1 MLLFRRF
8 RREKEE
14 PPETSEAVPT
24 EPAPAAEEPLDIAPT
39 PVETSPKSGTSDPEV
54 SGPARIPPPL
64 PDRPAEP
71 SPSAAPVLDARSKC
85 FVCGTPLEGRTC
97 PTCRMTWVE

>member
-1 MLLFRRF
+1 MALFRRF

-14 PPETSEAVPT
+14 APETEEPSPT
-24 EPAPAAEEPLDIAPT
+24 EPAPDTEAPAET
-39 PVETSPKSGTSDPEV
+39 PSVPAVEESPPVKTVPEV
-54 SGPARIPPPL
+54 PGPGRIPPPL
-64 PDRPAEP
+64 PDRPTEP
-71 SPSAAPVLDARSKC
+71 SAPAAAPLDARSKC